1 EQLGE
6 ETGCWM
12 YFAAQHPNAHE
23 NFAHYTSRR
32 LTLDWIPT
40 LDTLHNKMNK
50 LFISLQCSHC
60 SNAAELSADLIA
72 KEAALSAALAE
83 MSNLRTKNQQLEEQ

>member
-12 YFAAQHPNAHE
+12 YLAAQHPNAHE
-23 NFAHYTSRR
+23 SFTHYTSRR

-40 LDTLHNKMNK
+40 LDSLHNETNK
-50 LFISLQCSHC
+50 LFVSLQCSRR

-72 KEAALSAALAE
+72 KEAALSAALA
-83 MSNLRTKNQQLEEQ
+83 